1 MKLAHYSPLRYPG
14 GKNCIFPFMSKFFY
28 ENDLVGIPYA
38 EPYAGGAGLA
48 LHLLIEGYVSNIYI
62 NDLDPYIYLFWKAV
76 LNRSDEL
83 CNWIEDVPV
92 DLETWKYYKD
102 IYKKGIEVDE
112 FEIAKTT
119 FFLNRTNI
127 SGVLDA
133 GPIGGYSQTA
143 KYKIDARFNK
153 ADLISKIRI
162 IAARKHNIV
171 LSNYNG
177 IDFIKALN
185 RKHSEIFIY
194 LDPPYVEKGHFL
206 YMNCFKEEDHIQLS
220 KFVSKIKKR
229 WMVSYD
235 MNELIL
241 KSYSKWNM
249 IQYQLLQCTSNCK
262 KNEIL
267 VFSNGLE
274 FSESMKEL
282 SEARV
287 IDSCNMCSKENNTIS
302 VH

>member
-1 MKLAHYSPLRYPG
+1 MKPVHYSPLRYPG

-28 ENDLVGIPYA
+28 ENDLMGIPYA

-48 LHLLIEGYVSNIYI
+48 LHLLIEGYVSKIYI
-62 NDLDPYIYLFWKAV
+62 NDLDPCIYLFWKAI
-76 LNRSDEL
+76 LNRTDEF
-83 CNWIEDVPV
+83 CRWIESVPV
-92 DLETWKYYKD
+92 NLDTWKYYKGK
-102 IYKKGIEVDE
+102 YKEGVEVDE
-112 FEIAKTT
+112 FEIAKCT
-119 FFLNRTNI
+119 FYLNRTNI

-153 ADLISKIRI
+153 KDLINKIRI
-162 IAARKHNIV
+162 IESRKRDIF
-171 LSNYNG
+171 LFNYDG
-177 IDFIKALN
+177 IEFIKSLN
-185 RKHSEIFIY
+185 RKHSDIFIY

-220 KFVSKIKKR
+220 KFVSKINKK

-235 MNELIL
+235 TNDLIL
-241 KSYSKWNM
+241 QSYSKWNM

-267 VFSNGLE
+267 VFSEGLE
-274 FSESMKEL
+274 FSDSMNEL
-282 SEARV
+282 AEAKV
-287 IDSCNMCSKENNTIS
+287 INSIR
-302 VH
+302 

>member
-1 MKLAHYSPLRYPG
+1 MKPTHYSPLRYPG

-48 LHLLIEGYVSNIYI
+48 LHLLIEGYVSKIYI
-62 NDLDPYIYLFWKAV
+62 NDLDPFIYLFWKAI
-76 LNRSDEL
+76 LNRTDEF
-83 CNWIEDVPV
+83 CQWIESVPV
-92 DLETWKYYKD
+92 NLDTWRYYKD
-102 IYKKGIEVDE
+102 KYKEGVEVDE
-112 FEIAKTT
+112 FEIAKCS
-119 FFLNRTNI
+119 FYLNRTNI

-153 ADLISKIRI
+153 IDLIKKIRI
-162 IAARKHNIV
+162 IESRKRDIL
-171 LSNYNG
+171 LSNYDG
-177 IDFIKALN
+177 IEFIKSLN
-185 RKHSEIFIY
+185 RKHSDVFIY

-206 YMNCFKEEDHIQLS
+206 YMNCFKKEDHIQLS
-220 KFVSKIKKR
+220 RFVSRINKK

-235 MNELIL
+235 MNELVL
-241 KSYSKWNM
+241 QSYSKWNM

-267 VFSNGLE
+267 VFSDGLE
-274 FSESMKEL
+274 YKNSMNELAEAKE
-282 SEARV
+282 
-287 IDSCNMCSKENNTIS
+287 INSKK
-302 VH
+302 

>member
-1 MKLAHYSPLRYPG
+1 MKPAHYSPLRYPG
-14 GKNCIFPFMSKFFY
+14 GKNCIFPFMAKFFY
-28 ENDLVGIPYA
+28 ENNLLGTSYA

-48 LHLLIEGYVSNIYI
+48 LHLLIEGYVQKIYI
-62 NDLDPYIYLFWKAV
+62 NDLDPSIYLFWKV
-76 LNRSDEL
+76 IINRTDEF
-83 CNWIEDVPV
+83 CKWIESVPV
-92 DLETWKYYKD
+92 NLETWRYYKD
-102 IYKKGIEVDE
+102 IYKKGIEVGE
-112 FEIAKTT
+112 FEMAKCT
-119 FFLNRTNI
+119 FYLNRTNI

-153 ADLISKIRI
+153 EDLIKKIRVI
-162 IAARKHNIV
+162 ESRKSDIF
-171 LSNYNG
+171 LSNYDG
-177 IDFIKALN
+177 IEFIKGLN
-185 RKHSEIFIY
+185 RKHSDIFIY

-206 YMNCFKEEDHIQLS
+206 YMNCFKEKDHIQLS
-220 KFVSKIKKR
+220 KFVTKIKKH

-267 VFSNGLE
+267 VFSDGLE
-274 FSESMKEL
+274 FSDSMKEL
-282 SEARV
+282 AESRV
-287 IDSCNMCSKENNTIS
+287 INKKE
-302 VH
+302 

>member
-1 MKLAHYSPLRYPG
+1 MKPKHYSPLRYPG

-48 LHLLIEGYVSNIYI
+48 LHLLIEGFVSKIYI
-62 NDLDPYIYLFWKAV
+62 NDLDPCIYLFWKAI
-76 LNRSDEL
+76 LNRTDEF
-83 CNWIEDVPV
+83 CKWIDSVPV
-92 DLETWKYYKD
+92 NLDTWRYYKEK
-102 IYKKGIEVDE
+102 YKEGVDVDE
-112 FEIAKTT
+112 FEIAKCT
-119 FFLNRTNI
+119 FYLNRTNI

-153 ADLISKIRI
+153 KYLIKKIRI
-162 IAARKHNIV
+162 IESRKRDIL
-171 LSNYNG
+171 LSNYDG
-177 IDFIKALN
+177 IEFIKSLN
-185 RKHSEIFIY
+185 RKHSDVFIY

-220 KFVSKIKKR
+220 RFVSKIKKK

-235 MNELIL
+235 MNNLIL
-241 KSYSKWNM
+241 RSYSKWNM

-267 VFSNGLE
+267 VFSEGLE
-274 FSESMKEL
+274 FSDSMNEL
-282 SEARV
+282 AEVKV
-287 IDSCNMCSKENNTIS
+287 INSI
-302 VH
+302 

>member
-1 MKLAHYSPLRYPG
+1 MKPAHYSPLRYPG

-48 LHLLIEGYVSNIYI
+48 LHLLIEGYVSKIYI
-62 NDLDPYIYLFWKAV
+62 NDLDPCIYLFWKAI
-76 LNRSDEL
+76 LNRTDEF
-83 CNWIEDVPV
+83 CQWMESVPV
-92 DLETWKYYKD
+92 NLDTWRHYKD
-102 IYKKGIEVDE
+102 LYKKGIEVDE
-112 FEIAKTT
+112 FEIAKCT
-119 FFLNRTNI
+119 FYLNRTNI

-133 GPIGGYSQTA
+133 GPIGGYSQTS

-153 ADLISKIRI
+153 KDLIKKIRI
-162 IAARKHNIV
+162 IESRKRDIL
-171 LSNYNG
+171 LSNYDG
-177 IDFIKALN
+177 VEFIKSLN
-185 RKHSEIFIY
+185 RKHSEVFIY

-220 KFVSKIKKR
+220 RFVSKINKK

-235 MNELIL
+235 MNDLIL
-241 KSYSKWNM
+241 QSYSKWNM

-267 VFSNGLE
+267 VFSSKLE
-274 FSESMKEL
+274 FSESIKEL
-282 SEARV
+282 TDAKV
-287 IDSCNMCSKENNTIS
+287 INTEK
-302 VH
+302 

>member
-1 MKLAHYSPLRYPG
+1 MKPTHYSPLRYPG

-48 LHLLIEGYVSNIYI
+48 LHLLIEGYVSKIYI
-62 NDLDPYIYLFWKAV
+62 NDLDPFIYLFWKAI
-76 LNRSDEL
+76 LNRTDEF
-83 CNWIEDVPV
+83 CQWIESVPV
-92 DLETWKYYKD
+92 NLDTWRYYKD
-102 IYKKGIEVDE
+102 KYKEGVEVDE
-112 FEIAKTT
+112 FEIAKCT
-119 FFLNRTNI
+119 FYLNRTNI

-153 ADLISKIRI
+153 IDLINKIRI
-162 IAARKHNIV
+162 IESKKRDI
-171 LSNYNG
+171 LLFNYDG
-177 IDFIKALN
+177 IEFIKSLN
-185 RKHSEIFIY
+185 RKHSDIFIY

-220 KFVSKIKKR
+220 KFVSKINKK

-235 MNELIL
+235 MNDLIL
-241 KSYSKWNM
+241 QSYSKWNM

-267 VFSNGLE
+267 VFSEGLE
-274 FSESMKEL
+274 FSDSMNEL
-282 SEARV
+282 VEAKV
-287 IDSCNMCSKENNTIS
+287 INSIR
-302 VH
+302 